1 MKLPGQI
8 YAALSVFGMVFVAGV
23 VWTLWQGGSHALP
36 GWTGA
41 VRPGALSEAHAFL
54 GDKCESCHAPVKG
67 VTAQKCVTC
76 HAPAPELLMK
86 PATAF
91 HQNIGDCKGCHVEH
105 QGRAVR
111 PTKMDH
117 AVLEAVAR
125 RRDGGSGSLQCATCH
140 AVQDPHGGF
149 FGKQCASCHQTE
161 SWEIKT
167 FLHPSPKSTDCAQ
180 CHKAPPSHYMM
191 HFEMMDRP
199 ISGQK
204 GARVEQCYLCHQ
216 TDSFNNIKGV
226 GMVKVH

>member
-1 MKLPGQI
+1 MKMPGPI
-8 YAALSVFGMVFVAGV
+8 YAALSIFGMVLVVGV
-23 VWTLWQGGSHALP
+23 VWTLWQGGGHALP

-76 HAPAPELLMK
+76 HAPAQELLMK

-105 QGRAVR
+105 RGRDVR
-111 PTKMDH
+111 AIKMDH

-140 AVQDPHGGF
+140 AVQDPHDGF
-149 FGKQCASCHQTE
+149 FGKRCASCHQTE

-191 HFEMMDRP
+191 HFEMMDRS

-204 GARVEQCYLCHQ
+204 AARVEQCSLCHQ